1 MCGRFTLFATPVEVA
16 DLFGTPPFPDLPPR
30 YNIAPTQPVLA
41 CRAGDGS
48 RELVR
53 PRWGL
58 VPRWASDL
66 KAGAKAVN
74 ARAETVA
81 SLPTFREAFS
91 KRRCLIPAS
100 GYFEWKKEGSTKQPF
115 LIQPASGTLF
125 AFAGL
130 WDVWAKGGEPVETC
144 TLITT
149 AANDALRHL
158 HERMPV
164 ILSKESF
171 AAWLAP
177 TTPAAAL
184 PELLRPCPADL
195 VAFHP
200 VSPRVGNVRNDDAD
214 LVEPTSS
221 VAVQP

>member
-16 DLFGTPPFPDLPPR
+16 DLFGTPPPPELPPH
-30 YNIAPTQPVLA
+30 YNIAPTQSLLA

-53 PRWGL
+53 LRWGL

-66 KAGAKAVN
+66 KAGAKAIN
-74 ARAETVA
+74 AKAETVA
-81 SLPTFREAFS
+81 TLPTFRDAFRQ
-91 KRRCLIPAS
+91 RRCLIPAS
-100 GYFEWKKEGSTKQPF
+100 GYYEWKKKQPF
-115 LIQPASGTLF
+115 LIRPASGTLF

-130 WDVWAKGGEPVETC
+130 WDVWAKGGDPVETC
-144 TLITT
+144 TIVTT

-164 ILSKESF
+164 ILSRDSF

-184 PELLRPCPADL
+184 PELLRPCPSGT
-195 VAFHP
+195 VAFHA
-200 VSPRVGNVRNDDAD
+200 VSPRVGNVRNDDSG

-221 VAVQP
+221 VAVPP